1 MKALRDIGAGVLV
14 SALFVSLCTVLPV
27 GAAIAV
33 AVPLMALLALAQVA
47 EWRER
52 RHAS

>member
-1 MKALRDIGAGVLV
+1 MKLARDIGAGVLV
-14 SALFVSLCTVLPV
+14 SVLFVALCTVLPL

-33 AVPLMALLALAQVA
+33 AVPFVALLALAQVA